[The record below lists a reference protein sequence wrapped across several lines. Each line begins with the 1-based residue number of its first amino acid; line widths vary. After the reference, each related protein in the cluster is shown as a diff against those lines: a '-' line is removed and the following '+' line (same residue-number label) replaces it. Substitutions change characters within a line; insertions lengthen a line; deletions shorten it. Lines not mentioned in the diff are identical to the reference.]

1 MNRSP
6 AGEETLVF
14 IGYMRVSKA
23 DGSQVVDLQRDALAV
38 TGVAADQLDLDRASG
53 KRDDW
58 SGFPLQDDNTKLRL
72 AQAAMA
78 KSETRIAEL
87 CAELGVKRETLYR
100 LVTSTGELRP
110 DGQKMRAHAEDP
122 MFWICPR
129 KRGLARKPWGYPPSS
144 LVEATSR

>member
-23 DGSQVVDLQRDALAV
+23 DGSQVVDQRPDALAV
-38 TGVAADQLDLDRASG
+38 TGVPADQLDLDRGSG

-58 SGFPLQDDNTKLRL
+58 PGFPLQDDGTELRL

-78 KSETRIAEL
+78 KARPGL
-87 CAELGVKRETLYR
+87 RETLYR
-100 LVTSTGELRP
+100 LVTPTGELGS
-110 DGQKMRAHAEDP
+110 DDEKLRAGARDP
-122 MFWICPR
+122 T
-129 KRGLARKPWGYPPSS
+129 AQESA
-144 LVEATSR
+144 V